1 MKADIRVN
9 GRTAIINGG
18 QLDGA
23 VVTARDLRG
32 GAALIVAAL
41 GAEGISRISG
51 IQHVQRGYDN
61 LPKTLS
67 MLGAKISEL

>member
-1 MKADIRVN
+1 M
-9 GRTAIINGG
+9 
-18 QLDGA
+18 
-23 VVTARDLRG
+23 
-32 GAALIVAAL
+32 IVAAL

-51 IQHVQRGYDN
+51 IQHVERGYDN